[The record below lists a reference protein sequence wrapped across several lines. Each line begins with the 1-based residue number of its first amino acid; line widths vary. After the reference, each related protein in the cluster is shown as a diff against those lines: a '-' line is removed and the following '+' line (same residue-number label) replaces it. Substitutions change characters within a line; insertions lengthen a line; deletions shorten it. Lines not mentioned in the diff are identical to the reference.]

1 MFLKRRVREN
11 LNHGSVRD
19 INNEKEVKKMSNR
32 QRNLIIRF
40 PKINTHHLDQD
51 EEFFYLIEADEK
63 KRKIFFHEY
72 AELYKIPGLY
82 EHLFYDRLKCNS
94 PSKVAEALR
103 CTLSQAQEDITELRV
118 LDLGAG
124 NGMMGE
130 ELRKYGCARLVGV
143 DIIHEACEACQ
154 RDRPSVYDAYEVV
167 DLSNLTHEQREDL
180 QGWSFNCL
188 TTVAALGFGD
198 IPPKAFVEAFNI
210 LRDKGWIA
218 FNIKETFLD
227 KNDTTGFSVAIRELI
242 LSDYLDIYH
251 LERYRHRLSM
261 EGQPLYYFAIAG
273 RKNADIPQDFLIS
286 TGITA

>member
-1 MFLKRRVREN
+1 MKRN
-11 LNHGSVRD
+11 F
-19 INNEKEVKKMSNR
+19 
-32 QRNLIIRF
+32 IIRF
-40 PKINTHHLDQD
+40 PKIDTHDFDQD
-51 EEFFYLIEADEK
+51 EEFFYLIESDGK

-72 AELYKIPGLY
+72 AELYKIAGLY
-82 EHLFYDRLKCNS
+82 EQLFYDRLKCNS
-94 PSKVAEALR
+94 PSKVAEALKY
-103 CTLSQAQEDITELRV
+103 TLSQAQEDITELRV

-130 ELRKYGCARLVGV
+130 ELRKYGCARLVGA

-154 RDRPSVYDAYEVV
+154 RDRPPVYDAYEVV
-167 DLSNLTHEQREDL
+167 DVCNLTDEQREAL

-198 IPPKAFVEAFNI
+198 IPAKAFVEAFNI
-210 LRDKGWIA
+210 LQGKGWIA

-227 KNDTTGFSVAIRELI
+227 KSDTAGFSATIRELI
-242 LSDYLDIYH
+242 FSDYLDIYY